1 MRFVLTV
8 FVLAA
13 SASAFAQ
20 NVRQTVKQTT
30 GQFLTAEREVLENYD
45 FDANAAFEI
54 EFRNTVDESVRRE
67 AQDK

>member
-8 FVLAA
+8 FVLSA

-20 NVRQTVKQTT
+20 DVRQTVKQTT
-30 GQFLTAEREVLENYD
+30 GQFLTAEGEVLENYD
-45 FDANAAFEI
+45 FDANAAFEV
-54 EFRNTVDESVRRE
+54 EFRNAVDESVRRE